1 MFAKLILHLIS
12 EFVNTSHHVLTC
24 QKNLD
29 LYLKKKKTIT
39 DITEIHHHFSYIQFV
54 LALFFS
60 LHCFFMSFIALFA
73 FIASTSALRSICAI
87 YEDCRES
94 DQMNWSST
102 GNLQTFF
109 FSTKRV
115 SGWMFRIAWLQFS
128 CLLVTLWYDG
138 NKGNVGISISGQQR
152 QGSTCAD
159 WQGNKWAERRPMPSA
174 WKRLLH
180 IIKEAMRRFWSSL
193 FFKKS
198 PTFGGSLFV
207 GALFSSYSD

>member
-1 MFAKLILHLIS
+1 M
-12 EFVNTSHHVLTC
+12 
-24 QKNLD
+24 
-29 LYLKKKKTIT
+29 
-39 DITEIHHHFSYIQFV
+39 

-102 GNLQTFF
+102 GNLRTCFF
-109 FSTKRV
+109 LQQNMWVVGCNV
-115 SGWMFRIAWLQFS
+115 SIGDWFLSFRIAWLQFS

-180 IIKEAMRRFWSSL
+180 IIKEAMRRLWSCL

-198 PTFGGSLFV
+198 PIFCGSLFV
-207 GALFSSYSD
+207 GAQFSSYSD